1 MYIVAVT
8 ELRNPIEAEAA
19 RIAEDIGSTPYEVRI
34 TLTAGMP
41 AVVLTTADKDLAQ
54 RVMGR
59 IAERGNL
66 VVGCDDDYVMDS
78 ESMVTMKRFRMDP
91 DGYRT
96 EEAPNELLP
105 YGDVLAIVRAT
116 HRQSSSSR
124 TVVKERSFSAGR
136 AILSGGLVMTKTTT
150 RETKQATD
158 EREHVVYL
166 FRRSGERPWIMRQ
179 DEAKYHALGAQMQPT
194 NALNF
199 PIAVNRMRENSPS
212 AVFDT
217 RLVSVKRIPER
228 NVSLASTQ
236 TGTVVTSFTYGV
248 DLLAH
253 LLAMHVKQ
261 QEAVAPYRR

>member
-1 MYIVAVT
+1 MYVVAVT
-8 ELRNPIEAEAA
+8 ELRSPIETEAT
-19 RIAEDIGSTPYEVRI
+19 RIAEDIGSTAYELRI
-34 TLTAGMP
+34 QLTAGMP
-41 AVVLTTADKDLAQ
+41 AVVLSTQDMALAQ
-54 RVMGR
+54 RVLTR
-59 IAERGNL
+59 ITERGNL
-66 VVGCDDDYVMDS
+66 AVGVDDDYVVDS

-116 HRQSSSSR
+116 HRLSSSSR
-124 TVVKERSFSAGR
+124 TVVKERKFSAGR
-136 AILSGGLVMTKTTT
+136 ALLSGGLVMTKTTT
-150 RETKQATD
+150 RETKQSSD

-166 FRRSGERPWIMRQ
+166 FRRSGERPWILRQ
-179 DEAKYHALGAQMQPT
+179 DEAKYHMLGDKMQPT

-199 PIAVNRMRENSPS
+199 PLVVTRMRESSPT
-212 AVFDT
+212 AIFDT

-228 NVSLASTQ
+228 NVSLTASQ
-236 TGTVVTSFTYGV
+236 SGTVVSSFTYGV

>member
-8 ELRNPIEAEAA
+8 ELRNPIEVEAA

-34 TLTAGMP
+34 ALTAGMP
-41 AVVLTTADKDLAQ
+41 AVVLTTIDKELAQ
-54 RVMGR
+54 RVLSR

-66 VVGCDDDYVMDS
+66 VIGADDEYVVDS

-96 EEAPNELLP
+96 EEAPSELLP
-105 YGDVLAIVRAT
+105 FGDVLAIVRAT
-116 HRQSSSSR
+116 HRLSTASR
-124 TVVKERSFSAGR
+124 TVTKERSFSAGR

-158 EREHVVYL
+158 AREHVVYL

-179 DEAKYHALGAQMQPT
+179 DEAKYHALGPQMQPT

-199 PIAVNRMRENSPS
+199 PLAVTKLRENSPT
-212 AVFDT
+212 ATFDT

-236 TGTVVTSFTYGV
+236 TGVVVTSFTYGV

>member
-1 MYIVAVT
+1 LYIVAVT
-8 ELRNPIEAEAA
+8 ELRSPIETEAA

-41 AVVLTTADKDLAQ
+41 AVVLTTQDKELAQ
-54 RVMGR
+54 RVLSR
-59 IAERGNL
+59 ICERGNL
-66 VVGCDDDYVMDS
+66 AVGCDDGYVVDS

-136 AILSGGLVMTKTTT
+136 ALLSGGLVMTKTTT
-150 RETKQATD
+150 RETKQSTD

-179 DEAKYHALGAQMQPT
+179 DEAKYNALGAQMQPT

-199 PIAVNRMRENSPS
+199 PLAVTRLRENSPT
-212 AVFDT
+212 ALFDT
-217 RLVSVKRIPER
+217 RP
-228 NVSLASTQ
+228 
-236 TGTVVTSFTYGV
+236 
-248 DLLAH
+248 
-253 LLAMHVKQ
+253 
-261 QEAVAPYRR
+261 